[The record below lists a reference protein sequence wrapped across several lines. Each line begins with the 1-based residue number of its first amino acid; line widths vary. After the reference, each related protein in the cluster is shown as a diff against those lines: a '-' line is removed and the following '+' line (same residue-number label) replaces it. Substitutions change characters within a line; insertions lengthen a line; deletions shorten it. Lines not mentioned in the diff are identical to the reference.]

1 MNGGNALTSAM
12 VDENSFS
19 YTIGFVPAG
28 EYRLAYTCD
37 KDDPE
42 VDANEAN
49 LPENADEVVT
59 FTPADGVAVTVT
71 AGQTATVN
79 FPPQ

>member
-1 MNGGNALTSAM
+1 MNGGDDALTSAM
-12 VDENSFS
+12 VDPDTLS

-28 EYRLAYTCD
+28 SYRLAYTCD
-37 KDDPE
+37 DDEPD
-42 VDANEAN
+42 V
-49 LPENADEVVT
+49 DEVVT

-71 AGQTATVN
+71 AEQTATVD